1 VSEPVLGRGKA
12 ASGRRGGDDERD
24 GRGEEGAA
32 HCRHGIGTFPHGISA
47 KSTSQMA
54 EAYVAVGANLG
65 DRAGTIR
72 AALERLDAL
81 PGVSVE
87 AVSSMSETDP
97 VGPVLDQPK
106 FLNGAA
112 RLETDLPPRELLAAL
127 LAVEAEL
134 GRVRDGP
141 SGGPRPI
148 DLDLLLY
155 EDEVLD
161 EPGLTLPHPRLHE
174 RRFVLE
180 PLAELRPGLKVPG
193 KGTVEALLAKLD

>member
-1 VSEPVLGRGKA
+1 
-12 ASGRRGGDDERD
+12 
-24 GRGEEGAA
+24 
-32 HCRHGIGTFPHGISA
+32 
-47 KSTSQMA
+47 MA
-54 EAYVAVGANLG
+54 EAYVAMGANLG

-72 AALERLDAL
+72 AALERLDSL

-87 AVSSMSETDP
+87 AVSSLSETDP
-97 VGPVLDQPK
+97 VGAVLDQPK
-106 FLNGAA
+106 FLNGVT
-112 RLETDLPPRELLAAL
+112 RLETDLTPRELLAAL
-127 LAVEAEL
+127 LAVEAQL

-141 SGGPRPI
+141 TGGPRPI

-161 EPGLTLPHPRLHE
+161 EPGLALPHPRLHE

-180 PLAELRPGLKVPG
+180 PLVELRPGLKVPG

>member
-1 VSEPVLGRGKA
+1 MTKA
-12 ASGRRGGDDERD
+12 Y
-24 GRGEEGAA
+24 
-32 HCRHGIGTFPHGISA
+32 I
-47 KSTSQMA
+47 
-54 EAYVAVGANLG
+54 AVGANLG

-87 AVSSMSETDP
+87 AVSGLTETDP

-112 RLETDLPPRELLAAL
+112 RLETELSARELLAAL
-127 LAVEAEL
+127 LAVEGEL
-134 GRVRDGP
+134 GRARDGP
-141 SGGPRPI
+141 RGGPRPI

-155 EDEVLD
+155 GEERVD

-180 PLAELRPGLKVPG
+180 PLAELQSGLKVPG

>member
-1 VSEPVLGRGKA
+1 
-12 ASGRRGGDDERD
+12 
-24 GRGEEGAA
+24 
-32 HCRHGIGTFPHGISA
+32 
-47 KSTSQMA
+47 MA
-54 EAYVAVGANLG
+54 QAYVAVGANLG
-65 DRAGTIR
+65 DRARTIR
-72 AALERLDAL
+72 AALERLDAV
-81 PGVSVE
+81 PGVSVK
-87 AVSSMSETDP
+87 AVSSLTETDP

-127 LAVEAEL
+127 LEVEAEL

-141 SGGPRPI
+141 TGGPRPI

-155 EDEVLD
+155 EDQVLD
-161 EPGLTLPHPRLHE
+161 EPGLALPHPRLHE

>member
-1 VSEPVLGRGKA
+1 MGLAITLS
-12 ASGRRGGDDERD
+12 
-24 GRGEEGAA
+24 
-32 HCRHGIGTFPHGISA
+32 H
-47 KSTSQMA
+47 MA
-54 EAYVAVGANLG
+54 QAYVAVGANLG

-81 PGVSVE
+81 AGVSLQ
-87 AVSSMSETDP
+87 AVSSLTETDP

-112 RLETDLPPRELLAAL
+112 RLETDLAPRELLAAL

-134 GRVRDGP
+134 GRVREGP
-141 SGGPRPI
+141 AGGPRPI

-161 EPGLTLPHPRLHE
+161 EPGLSLPHPRLHE